1 MAQKTSRR
9 SKRFSEEDEL
19 ESAYRHVSGY
29 KGKYKNSKNHT
40 RVPIIIAICIAIAAI
55 AVCVVAGCLYFINA
69 ELSGIILENITVA
82 GVDVGGM
89 SQADAI
95 AAVRTATNNTYTTT
109 PMVVKIMDAQAVIPV
124 KYVGSLDIRGAVKAA
139 YKFGNSG
146 STSKQQQEQQVAM
159 STGYRVDLT
168 PYLDLN
174 ESAIR
179 QILSELGANYS
190 STLSQS
196 SYQVTSSAPS
206 QTLVV
211 TLGVPEYG
219 LDLNQLYQ
227 QVLDAYSAN
236 QFEVIGQCGMIEP
249 DPIDLDAIFAQYYVA
264 PVNAYYDKST
274 NEIISEK
281 DGYGFDLDKAKKSLS
296 EAKFGTTIEIPF
308 TALKAEITS
317 ETISEMLFR
326 DTLATY
332 TGSST
337 SNSNRDTNLRVACE
351 AINGLI
357 LYPGDVFSY
366 NDTLGERTT
375 ERGYRPGPSYAG
387 NATVM
392 TVGGGICQVSS
403 ALYYCALKAEM
414 QIVLRQNHGLMPSYM
429 PVGFDATVSWGSIDF
444 RFKNNSDYP
453 VRIEAS
459 ASEGKTT
466 VTLIGTEL
474 RDYRV
479 ELEPEILSTTEYK
492 TTYKTMSKN
501 NSDGYKDGDYIT
513 EPYTG
518 YDVNTYLCKYALDS
532 DTQLSRE
539 LIAHSVYRKRDAVV
553 CKIEDNSSSNPDTD
567 DHATG
572 IGGGGITDDDGDL
585 PS

>member
-1 MAQKTSRR
+1 MAANNTRR
-9 SKRFSEEDEL
+9 KKRVSEEDEL
-19 ESAYRHVSGY
+19 ETAYRYVSGY
-29 KGKYKNSKNHT
+29 KGKYKKTGVHNRT
-40 RVPIIIAICIAIAAI
+40 PVIVAICVALIAVTLCIAA
-55 AVCVVAGCLYFINA
+55 GYLYFMNA
-69 ELSGIILENITVA
+69 DLDGIILENISVA

-89 SQADAI
+89 TQADAI
-95 AAVRTATNNTYTTT
+95 IAVRAATENTYSMT
-109 PMVVKIMDAQAVIPV
+109 PMTIKVMDSQTEIPT
-124 KYVGSLDIRGAVKAA
+124 KYLGTLDVRGAVKAA

-146 STSKQQQEQQVAM
+146 TPSKQQQEQQIAM
-159 STGYRVDLT
+159 SVGYQVDLT

-179 QILSELGANYS
+179 QILADLGAEYN
-190 STLSQS
+190 STLTQS
-196 SYQVTSSAPS
+196 SYEIAGTAPS
-206 QTLVV
+206 QTLIIQ
-211 TLGVPEYG
+211 LGVPEYG
-219 LDLNQLYQ
+219 LDLNQLYN
-227 QVLDAYSAN
+227 QVLEAYSAN

-249 DPIDLDAIFAQYYVA
+249 EPIDLDAIFAQNYIA
-264 PVNAYYDKST
+264 PTDAYYDSLT
-274 NEIISEK
+274 RGIVAEI
-281 DGYGFDLDKAKKSLS
+281 DGYGFDLDSAKKTLS
-296 EAKFGTTIEIPF
+296 DAKYGTTVKIPF
-308 TALKAEITS
+308 SALKADITR
-317 ETISEMLFR
+317 ETLNTMLFR

-332 TGSST
+332 TGSSP
-337 SNSNRDTNLRVACE
+337 SMKDRDTNLRLACE

-375 ERGYRPGPSYAG
+375 SRGYRPGPSYSG
-387 NATVM
+387 NKTVM
-392 TVGGGICQVSS
+392 TIGGGICQVSS

-414 QIVLRQNHGLMPSYM
+414 QILLRKSHGFMPSYM
-429 PVGFDATVSWGSIDF
+429 PVGLDATVSWGSIDF
-444 RFKNNSDYP
+444 RFKNTLDYP

-459 ASEGKTT
+459 ASGGKTT

-492 TTYKTMSKN
+492 TTYKAMSAN
-501 NSDGYKDGDYIT
+501 NAEGYKNGDYIT

-539 LIAHSVYRKRDAVV
+539 LIAHSVYRKRDAVI
-553 CKIEDNSSSNPDTD
+553 CKIDESNPSDAGD
-567 DHATG
+567 DVPG
-572 IGGGGITDDDGDL
+572 IGGGITDNDGAL